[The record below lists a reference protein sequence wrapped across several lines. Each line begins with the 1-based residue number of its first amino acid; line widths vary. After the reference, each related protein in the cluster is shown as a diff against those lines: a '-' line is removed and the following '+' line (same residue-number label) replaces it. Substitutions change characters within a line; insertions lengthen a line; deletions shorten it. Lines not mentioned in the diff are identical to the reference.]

1 MSREQWWDWLSP
13 SPPGTI
19 CGRGRGGVSVER
31 CLQGPRAPK
40 HVTPVWSPLCLR
52 GGGAPHL
59 QSKPSPRTACRRS
72 GFHVVTSDWQETDN
86 SVEHTKVR
94 KAWEGRRKISFP
106 LHLWLQRPERLL
118 NLGQEAELLTYVGA
132 PPEQPQND
140 GSGFALPAPVPP
152 SHSIPLDVLR
162 QTSAGRV
169 VGLPSLE
176 TPGPS
181 LPASCPPRLAPYG
194 LWRTRTEQDRH
205 LKPLK
210 PD

>member
-59 QSKPSPRTACRRS
+59 QSKLSPRTACRRS

-140 GSGFALPAPVPP
+140 GSGFVLPAPVPP
-152 SHSIPLDVLR
+152 PATPSHRMSSDRHQQGGWWACPLWR
-162 QTSAGRV
+162 PQGR
-169 VGLPSLE
+169 LSQ
-176 TPGPS
+176 
-181 LPASCPPRLAPYG
+181 PAASPRLAPYG
-194 LWRTRTEQDRH
+194 LWEDSH
-205 LKPLK
+205 
-210 PD
+210 